1 MIRSTI
7 NDEFLRTSGFLD
19 VSTLGQ
25 VEGEI
30 LRYIRNLK
38 IIHGHYSQNHPWGL
52 YKMQNP
58 KVQPELPDQTPKD
71 GFPHPTLKKVI
82 IMHKVNVLKALN

>member
-1 MIRSTI
+1 MDTT
-7 NDEFLRTSGFLD
+7 LR
-19 VSTLGQ
+19 
-25 VEGEI
+25 
-30 LRYIRNLK
+30 
-38 IIHGHYSQNHPWGL
+38 IIHGGL